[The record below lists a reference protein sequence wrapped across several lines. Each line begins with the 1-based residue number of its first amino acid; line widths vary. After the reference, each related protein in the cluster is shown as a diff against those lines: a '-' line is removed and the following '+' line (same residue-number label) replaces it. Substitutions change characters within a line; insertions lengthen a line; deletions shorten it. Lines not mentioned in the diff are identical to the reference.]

1 MPNDQGLLVRRS
13 EWNEEDIA
21 LLSGIANAGGGSV
34 LISPTMSNHSRQ
46 MKRFRKSFE
55 TIPRISQ
62 QELGIVCTTEPV
74 MDGVELCLEIQ
85 VPAAETPIRYRNNYY
100 LYADGINTIVTKEL
114 LNRFFFSPKNAIVNE
129 ESGARSDESYA
140 DIPVD
145 AQPDAQPKTTE
156 TNAQATLSAET
167 NREETTPNRTAQ
179 EPQAAPSP
187 VQVETSPTAPAP
199 ASDQPRKQTFKE
211 RSIAAANRLDM
222 TSTDEYILK
231 VLETNGRV
239 TALRIAE
246 VLGVSES
253 TVRRSFRR
261 LREYGLIER
270 IGSNKA
276 GYWRVVD

>member
-1 MPNDQGLLVRRS
+1 MTGNQNLVVRRS
-13 EWNEEDIA
+13 EWSEGDIA

-34 LISPTMSNHSRQ
+34 LISPTTSNHSRQ

-114 LNRFFFSPKNAIVNE
+114 LNRFFFTTKSTSAEAEN
-129 ESGARSDESYA
+129 GASSSVVSSDISL
-140 DIPVD
+140 DGPSDTQV
-145 AQPDAQPKTTE
+145 E
-156 TNAQATLSAET
+156 TAEANTLETLSAG
-167 NREETTPNRTAQ
+167 NDRGKAAQ
-179 EPQAAPSP
+179 KPQIELSP
-187 VQVETSPTAPAP
+187 VQAKASPAAPAT
-199 ASDQPRKQTFKE
+199 ASDQPHKQTFKE
-211 RSIAAANRLDM
+211 HSIAAANRLDM

-239 TALRIAE
+239 TAIRIAE

>member
-1 MPNDQGLLVRRS
+1 MTGDQNLVVRRS
-13 EWNEEDIA
+13 EWNEGDIA
-21 LLSGIANAGGGSV
+21 LLSGIANAGGGNV
-34 LISPTMSNHSRQ
+34 LISPTTSNHSRQ

-114 LNRFFFSPKNAIVNE
+114 LDRFFFTTKST
-129 ESGARSDESYA
+129 SDEAENGAFSSVVSS
-140 DIPVD
+140 DISLDSPSD
-145 AQPDAQPKTTE
+145 AQVETAEVNTLETPSAGNDQGKAAQK
-156 TNAQATLSAET
+156 
-167 NREETTPNRTAQ
+167 
-179 EPQAAPSP
+179 PQIELSP
-187 VQVETSPTAPAP
+187 VQAKASPAAPAT
-199 ASDQPRKQTFKE
+199 ASDQPHKQTFKE

-239 TALRIAE
+239 TAIRIAE